1 MISFTK
7 SFLKTL
13 KIEQNLVPRRIK
25 RLKNKAHFKTHLNT
39 HASRIKEPNGDRQT
53 DNGIA

>member
-25 RLKNKAHFKTHLNT
+25 TLKIGQILIPRPTKL
-39 HASRIKEPNGDRQT
+39 
-53 DNGIA
+53 